1 MTIGESRLTR
11 ASPRARTS
19 AVLRELAGRAGERVS
34 LGELG
39 AALED
44 RAFGILVLCLA
55 LPNAVPGPYIPGL
68 SAILALPI
76 MWLGLQLAL
85 GRSEPRLPGF
95 LRRRS
100 FPRQRFARFVA
111 RATPLLDRVEG
122 WLGPHP
128 GWLTETRGHRFL
140 GFALIIYGFGLSL
153 PVPLGNLPV
162 AVGISILA
170 LGLVEEDS
178 RALRWGL
185 VSGLLGC
192 LWLLALV
199 GFGVAVATRVAD
211 HLG

>member
-1 MTIGESRLTR
+1 MRAHSRV
-11 ASPRARTS
+11 RTS
-19 AVLRELAGRAGERVS
+19 ALLREFAEGAGERVS

-55 LPNAVPGPYIPGL
+55 LPNAVPGPYIPGF

-85 GRSEPRLPGF
+85 GFSHPRLPGF
-95 LRRRS
+95 VRRRS
-100 FPRQRFARFVA
+100 FTRARFTRFID
-111 RATPLLDRVEG
+111 RATPLLRRIES

-128 GWLTETRGHRFL
+128 GWLTETRGHRLL
-140 GFALIIYGFGLSL
+140 GLALVVFGFGLSL

-162 AVGISILA
+162 AIGISILA
-170 LGLVEEDS
+170 LGLIEEDS

-185 VSGLLGC
+185 LCGLLGC

-199 GFGVAVATRVAD
+199 GFGVAVATR
-211 HLG
+211 LSRYFG

>member
-1 MTIGESRLTR
+1 MPTHS
-11 ASPRARTS
+11 RARTS
-19 AVLRELAGRAGERVS
+19 ALLRELAEGAGERIS
-34 LGELG
+34 LGEVG

-55 LPNAVPGPYIPGL
+55 LPNAVPGPYIPGF

-85 GRSEPRLPGF
+85 GRSQPRLPGF

-100 FPRQRFARFVA
+100 FARARFLRFVN
-111 RATPLLDRVEG
+111 RATPLLLRIEA

-140 GFALIIYGFGLSL
+140 GLVLVIFGFGLSL

-162 AVGISILA
+162 AIGISILA
-170 LGLVEEDS
+170 LGLIEEDS

-185 VSGLLGC
+185 LSGLLGC

-199 GFGVAVATRVAD
+199 TFGVAVVTRIAPYF
-211 HLG
+211 G

>member
-1 MTIGESRLTR
+1 MRDHH
-11 ASPRARTS
+11 RARTS
-19 AVLRELAGRAGERVS
+19 ALLRELAAGAGERIS
-34 LGELG
+34 LEELG

-55 LPNAVPGPYIPGL
+55 LPNAVPGPYIPGF
-68 SAILALPI
+68 SAVLALPI
-76 MWLGLQLAL
+76 VWLGLQLAL

-100 FPRQRFARFVA
+100 FTRARFARFLD
-111 RATPLLDRVEG
+111 RATPLLLRIEG

-128 GWLTETRGHRFL
+128 GWLTEPRGHRFL
-140 GFALIIYGFGLSL
+140 GLALVVYGFGLSL

-162 AVGISILA
+162 ALGISILA
-170 LGLVEEDS
+170 LGLIEEDS

-185 VSGLLGC
+185 AAGLLGC

-199 GFGVAVATRVAD
+199 SFGVAVATRIPAYF
-211 HLG
+211 G